1 MKRALAGLTGA
12 ALLSVSPV
20 AAADPNDVALNGVFT
35 AVSDGNWAKKNE
47 SYRDEAT
54 VTATWTI
61 SSSCTT
67 FQDCTG
73 TLASD
78 QGWTADLVYAS
89 QRWRASH
96 VVENWEP
103 CPDGTAAPGT
113 QTFTF
118 WAKRL
123 DNADRDNQL
132 IGWDETV
139 GPSGACGI
147 NRWLTIRM
155 PLAVTRVG

>member
-1 MKRALAGLTGA
+1 MKAVLSGVMTVVLIGA
-12 ALLSVSPV
+12 CPPAS
-20 AAADPNDVALNGVFT
+20 ADPNDVALNGTFT
-35 AVSDGNWAKKNE
+35 AVSDGGWAKKNE
-47 SYRDEAT
+47 GFSPHAT

-61 SSSCTT
+61 SSSCVT

-73 TLASD
+73 TLSSN
-78 QGWTADLVYAS
+78 QGWATDLVYAS
-89 QRWRASH
+89 QRWRATH
-96 VVENWEP
+96 IVENWEP

-118 WAKRL
+118 WARRL
-123 DNADRDNQL
+123 DNADRHDEL

-147 NRWLTIRM
+147 NEWLTIRM
-155 PLAVTRVG
+155 PLLVTRNP